1 MLITGEKLQL
11 LRLSGSSTY
20 VLVSVLVL
28 SLCVEAFANTEDF
41 KTVNAHVRIH
51 DIPVFI
57 YYKFLLRTQD
67 LKTKK
72 HHIPVVDRTPLEP
85 PPVVVVVVGP
95 PKVGKSTVIKCLIKN
110 FTRQKLVEIRGPV
123 TIVSGENKDRRNG
136 NA

>member
-1 MLITGEKLQL
+1 MVKLL
-11 LRLSGSSTY
+11 
-20 VLVSVLVL
+20 
-28 SLCVEAFANTEDF
+28 ANTRDF
-41 KTVNAHVRIH
+41 QIVNVTIH
-51 DIPVFI
+51 EIPVFT

-136 NA
+136 NAYLVLLTCLPLRAGMCSCSYNFWSF

>member
-1 MLITGEKLQL
+1 M
-11 LRLSGSSTY
+11 
-20 VLVSVLVL
+20 LVL
-28 SLCVEAFANTEDF
+28 NLCVQAFANSEGFQIANVT
-41 KTVNAHVRIH
+41 IH
-51 DIPVFI
+51 DVLVFI
-57 YYKFLLRTQD
+57 YYKFLFRTQD

-123 TIVSGENKDRRNG
+123 TIVSGENKG
-136 NA
+136 EMEMLLLCSLLVLLSGLGCVHIVIIFGHF